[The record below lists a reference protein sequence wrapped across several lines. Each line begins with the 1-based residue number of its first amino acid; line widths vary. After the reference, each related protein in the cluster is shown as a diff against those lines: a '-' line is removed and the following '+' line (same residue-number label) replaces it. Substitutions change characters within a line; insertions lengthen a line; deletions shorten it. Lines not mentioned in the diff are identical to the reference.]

1 MISKNL
7 FYIKSLENSFLI
19 TLLLLITVTT
29 NAQSLHNIRFIHSRE
44 EFHPIGT
51 ISIAVEKLVP
61 PRDKMT
67 DFSFGK
73 AVKTDSISFYLI
85 ANYIKT
91 SKYVHPTFKERAA
104 SPGLY
109 EIIVIIDSTKEQL
122 YVVENDYNLFFAPLK
137 ILLKNKCRDKK
148 VIDVFK
154 YLPLW

>member
-7 FYIKSLENSFLI
+7 SYVQVMKNSFLI
-19 TLLLLITVTT
+19 TILLLITVTT
-29 NAQSLHNIRFIHSRE
+29 NAQSLHNIQFVHAGE

-73 AVKTDSISFYLI
+73 AVKTDSSSFYLI

-91 SKYVHPTFKERAA
+91 SKYVHPTFKEMGA
-104 SPGLY
+104 SRGLY
-109 EIIVIIDSTKEQL
+109 DIIVIIGSTKEQL
-122 YVVENDYNLFFAPLK
+122 YVVESDYKLFFEPLK

-154 YLPLW
+154 YMPLY